1 MPSIEVKA
9 ELSDAYLDMI
19 NAVRGGVSLDEY
31 LRLALTLGLGHL
43 QEEVIH
49 QQRQKIYE
57 RLVIVSEGYHDALNV
72 QRLEPAPPP
81 GTKGPR
87 PQPDAA

>member
-9 ELSDAYLDMI
+9 ELSETYLALI
-19 NAVRGGVSLDEY
+19 NSLRGGIPLEEY

-57 RLVIVSEGYHDALNV
+57 RLVIVSEGYQAALIG
-72 QRLEPAPPP
+72 QRLEPAPHPR
-81 GTKGPR
+81 GTR
-87 PQPDAA
+87 FQSDAA

>member
-1 MPSIEVKA
+1 MAVLEVKA
-9 ELSDAYLDMI
+9 EVADAYLAML
-19 NAVRGGVSLDEY
+19 NTLRGGIPLEEY

-57 RLVIVSEGYHDALNV
+57 RLAIVSEGYHAALNV
-72 QRLEPAPPP
+72 QRLEPVPRVVN
-81 GTKGPR
+81 GPR
-87 PQPDAA
+87 LAHPEA